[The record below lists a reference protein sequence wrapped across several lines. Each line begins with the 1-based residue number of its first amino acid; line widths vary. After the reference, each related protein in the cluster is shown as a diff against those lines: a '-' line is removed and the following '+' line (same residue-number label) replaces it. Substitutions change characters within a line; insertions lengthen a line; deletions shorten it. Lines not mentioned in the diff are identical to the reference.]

1 MRSSWTGPGCLLSL
15 RSLSGSSG
23 SLVLLGYLS
32 LELGSQGSLGLL
44 GTDVYSIGKM
54 LDSSVVQ
61 NTGQLTDGLCW
72 GLRVMSLRLGSLS
85 GCFGVWDLWGVSL
98 LQARASGASL
108 SRWDL
113 WVQMFIPLGK
123 HWTALCRAGSGSPG
137 TVSQAG
143 ISGTPGLSLW
153 AGLGCLGPLGLTY
166 VPAWVLWVF
175 LLPGMSSQG
184 PVGFLSGKCSG
195 LSLGRAGIS
204 EPLGCL
210 DISLW
215 ARLGFL
221 SEPGWSVLS
230 RTFGVTVWAGLE
242 SLGKLESLGS
252 LGTRAMPQRPQ
263 VAAESDPKG
272 LSLAGVFRDNVQFP
286 AL

>member
-1 MRSSWTGPGCLLSL
+1 MSL

-72 GLRVMSLRLGSLS
+72 GLRVMSLRLGSLGPPGSLGSLS

-98 LQARASGASL
+98 LQARASPGPL

-123 HWTALCRAGSGSPG
+123 HWTALCRAGSGSLG

-210 DISLW
+210 VISLW

-230 RTFGVTVWAGLE
+230 RTFGVTVWAELE

>member
-72 GLRVMSLRLGSLS
+72 GLRVMSLRLGSLGPLGFFS
-85 GCFGVWDLWGVSL
+85 GPEWVSGTSWVSRVSLRVLWGLGPLGCLSAPGQGL
-98 LQARASGASL
+98 RASL

-143 ISGTPGLSLW
+143 TPGLSLW
-153 AGLGCLGPLGLTY
+153 AGLGCLGPLGLSLARD
-166 VPAWVLWVF
+166 VV
-175 LLPGMSSQG
+175 
-184 PVGFLSGKCSG
+184 SGACG
-195 LSLGRAGIS
+195 V
-204 EPLGCL
+204 
-210 DISLW
+210 SLW
-215 ARLGFL
+215 
-221 SEPGWSVLS
+221 E
-230 RTFGVTVWAGLE
+230 
-242 SLGKLESLGS
+242 
-252 LGTRAMPQRPQ
+252 M
-263 VAAESDPKG
+263 
-272 LSLAGVFRDNVQFP
+272 
-286 AL
+286 

>member
-1 MRSSWTGPGCLLSL
+1 MSL

-72 GLRVMSLRLGSLS
+72 GLRVMSLRLGSLGPPGSLGSLS

>member
-72 GLRVMSLRLGSLS
+72 GLRVMSLRLGSLGPLGFFS
-85 GCFGVWDLWGVSL
+85 GPEWVSRTSWVSRVWDLWGVSL

-195 LSLGRAGIS
+195 LSG
-204 EPLGCL
+204 
-210 DISLW
+210 
-215 ARLGFL
+215 
-221 SEPGWSVLS
+221 PGWDL
-230 RTFGVTVWAGLE
+230 
-242 SLGKLESLGS
+242 
-252 LGTRAMPQRPQ
+252 
-263 VAAESDPKG
+263 
-272 LSLAGVFRDNVQFP
+272 
-286 AL
+286 

>member
-1 MRSSWTGPGCLLSL
+1 M
-15 RSLSGSSG
+15 
-23 SLVLLGYLS
+23 
-32 LELGSQGSLGLL
+32 E
-44 GTDVYSIGKM
+44 
-54 LDSSVVQ
+54 
-61 NTGQLTDGLCW
+61 
-72 GLRVMSLRLGSLS
+72 
-85 GCFGVWDLWGVSL
+85 
-98 LQARASGASL
+98 
-108 SRWDL
+108 
-113 WVQMFIPLGK
+113 
-123 HWTALCRAGSGSPG
+123 
-137 TVSQAG
+137 
-143 ISGTPGLSLW
+143 
-153 AGLGCLGPLGLTY
+153 
-166 VPAWVLWVF
+166 
-175 LLPGMSSQG
+175 
-184 PVGFLSGKCSG
+184 FLSGKCSG

-242 SLGKLESLGS
+242 SLG
-252 LGTRAMPQRPQ
+252 TRAMPQRPQ

>member
-1 MRSSWTGPGCLLSL
+1 M
-15 RSLSGSSG
+15 
-23 SLVLLGYLS
+23 LLGYLS

-72 GLRVMSLRLGSLS
+72 GLWVMSLRLGSLGPLGFFS
-85 GCFGVWDLWGVSL
+85 GPEWVSGTSWVSRVSLRVLWG
-98 LQARASGASL
+98 
-108 SRWDL
+108 
-113 WVQMFIPLGK
+113 
-123 HWTALCRAGSGSPG
+123 
-137 TVSQAG
+137 
-143 ISGTPGLSLW
+143 
-153 AGLGCLGPLGLTY
+153 LGPLGCLSAPGRGLSLTLGSLGTDVY
-166 VPAWVLWVF
+166 SIGKTLDSSLQGWVGISGPFSCPGCRLRGLW
-175 LLPGMSSQG
+175 
-184 PVGFLSGKCSG
+184 G
-195 LSLGRAGIS
+195 LSLGGAGTS

-215 ARLGFL
+215 ARVGFL

-242 SLGKLESLGS
+242 SLGS

-263 VAAESDPKG
+263 VATESDPKG

-286 AL
+286 VL